1 MVESTV
7 VREYLGRTLAGYEYR
22 PQQEEM
28 ARAVMT
34 SLHNKTNL
42 LVEAGTGVGKSLAYL
57 ISASLWIAECNT
69 RKVVV
74 STHTKALQRQLYD
87 KDLPFVKQHL
97 FPDITYALCLGSE
110 NYLCLRRLHQARQ
123 FGLFDVGEAKAF
135 AELLLWANVAV
146 KGIRSETTVDASLW
160 SKVDRES
167 DLCYGKSCKT
177 YRECFYQ
184 KAKAIERRS
193 NILVVNHHLF
203 FAHISADSKV
213 LPKFEAVIFDEA
225 HEIEDIAA
233 SYLGIEVSNTKIY
246 HLLDTVLSIN
256 GKGLL
261 TRLKDIDRLLYNDII
276 SALQAVRN
284 GSELFFLAVADLL
297 CNSNTLRI
305 RKPGC
310 LQDTVSE
317 PLATL
322 QDLLNDL
329 AEASREDDSHSEVLA
344 LMGRCAQQ
352 RHSIELFL
360 TQGVEDAV
368 YHAER
373 SRTRIKIVVTP
384 VNIAQRLKDSVFS
397 VIDTSVLTSATL
409 SLGGDFS
416 YIKDRL
422 SPCPCDELLLDS
434 PFDYKRQALLYV
446 PSDMPTPRDE
456 GFNEAVTKTVS
467 DILDITRGQTMVLF
481 TSYRLLNEVANAIDS
496 GLTILRQGEMDNYRL
511 IESFRDTDKA
521 ALFGTYT
528 FWQGVDFPGDA
539 LRCVIIAKLPF
550 AVPTEPVLEGRM
562 EYVVK
567 CGGDPFY
574 DYQVPRAILTLRQ
587 GFGRL
592 IRTKTDTGVVAILD
606 SRLRTMAYGRMFL
619 AALPKAKLTDKIK
632 DVKIFYRSYC
642 KK

>member
-1 MVESTV
+1 M
-7 VREYLGRTLAGYEYR
+7 GYEYR
-22 PQQEEM
+22 PQQEAM
-28 ARAVMT
+28 AKAVMT
-34 SLHNKTNL
+34 SLQDKTNL

-57 ISASLWIAECNT
+57 ISASMWISEDKT

-87 KDLPFVKQHL
+87 KDLPFLKQNL

-110 NYLCLRRLHQARQ
+110 NYLCLRRLHQTRQ
-123 FGLFDVGEAKAF
+123 FGLFDADEATAF
-135 AELLLWANVAV
+135 AELLLWPKVAV
-146 KGIRSETTVDASLW
+146 KGIRAEIEVDANLW
-160 SKVDRES
+160 SKVAREP
-167 DLCYGKSCKT
+167 DLCYGKACKT

-193 NILVVNHHLF
+193 SILVVNHHLF
-203 FAHISADSKV
+203 FAHIAADSKV
-213 LPKFEAVIFDEA
+213 LPNFNAVIFDEA
-225 HEIEDIAA
+225 HELEDVAA
-233 SYLGIEVSNTKIY
+233 SYLGIEVSNSRIN
-246 HLLDTVLSIN
+246 HLLDTIITIN

-261 TRLKDIDRLLYNDII
+261 TRLKDIDRLLYSDII
-276 SALQAVRN
+276 STMQAVRA
-284 GSELFFLAVADLL
+284 GSDQFFFGVAELIG
-297 CNSNTLRI
+297 NSHTLRI
-305 RKPGC
+305 RRPAC
-310 LQDTVSE
+310 VEDTVSE
-317 PLATL
+317 SMATL
-322 QDLLNDL
+322 QDLLNNL
-329 AEASREDDSHSEVLA
+329 AEASRADESYSEVLA
-344 LMGRCAQQ
+344 LVGRCAAL

-373 SRTRIKIVVTP
+373 FKTRIKIVVTP
-384 VNIAQRLKDSVFS
+384 VNIAQRLHDSVFS
-397 VIDTSVLTSATL
+397 VIDTSILTSATL

-434 PFDYKRQALLYV
+434 PFDYKRQALLYI
-446 PSDMPTPRDE
+446 PSDMPQPRDK
-456 GFNEAVTKTVS
+456 GFAEAVTKTVM
-467 DILDITRGQTMVLF
+467 DILNITRGQTMVLF
-481 TSYRLLNEVANAIDS
+481 TSYGLLNEVANGIDP
-496 GLTILRQGEMDNYRL
+496 GLTVLRQGEMDNYRL
-511 IESFRDTDKA
+511 IESFKATDNV

-550 AVPTEPVLEGRM
+550 AVPTEPVLEGRL

-592 IRTKTDTGVVAILD
+592 IRTKTDTGIVAILD
-606 SRLRTMAYGRMFL
+606 SRLRTKPYGRMFL
-619 AALPKAKLTDKIK
+619 ASLPNVKITDKIK
-632 DVKIFYRSYC
+632 AVKKFYTSL
-642 KK
+642 KN